1 MLRICFFLTCCDRN
15 TSYHSINF
23 WKGIRS
29 ARLHQWDFRCSFERS
44 QAGSCCPRG
53 RAASEHHAAQ
63 HRAARATSQC
73 RDSPVLPTPAAG
85 GPRRSHQCPGAHGR
99 RLQQQQGEAVLQ
111 NLSLQRLGCLDP
123 PPQQLATSISCLCIN
138 PPELTLVFPVC
149 FAISDRKFSLGMA
162 DCIVGCCGFY
172 SKCFC

>member
-44 QAGSCCPRG
+44 QTGSGCPRG
-53 RAASEHHAAQ
+53 RAASKHHAAQ

-73 RDSPVLPTPAAG
+73 RDSPRLPTPAAG

-99 RLQQQQGEAVLQ
+99 CLQQQQGEAVHGSRTSACSPWDVLIHRHS
-111 NLSLQRLGCLDP
+111 NWP
-123 PPQQLATSISCLCIN
+123 PRF
-138 PPELTLVFPVC
+138 LVS
-149 FAISDRKFSLGMA
+149 A
-162 DCIVGCCGFY
+162 
-172 SKCFC
+172 

>member
-44 QAGSCCPRG
+44 QTGSGCPRG
-53 RAASEHHAAQ
+53 RAASKHHAAQ
-63 HRAARATSQC
+63 HRAARATGRC
-73 RDSPVLPTPAAG
+73 RDSPMLPTPAAG
-85 GPRRSHQCPGAHGR
+85 GPRRSHQCPAAPPAAAGWGSAR
-99 RLQQQQGEAVLQ
+99 LQ
-111 NLSLQRLGCLDP
+111 NLSLQPLGCLDP

-138 PPELTLVFPVC
+138 PPELTLVFPFC

-172 SKCFC
+172 SNSFVKL